1 MAAAKHNLIVS
12 KGEDFSITL
21 TISESGSPVNLSGAE
36 ASTFKAE
43 IRRASGK
50 PLVAS
55 FTCAVTDATNGVVT
69 ITLPR
74 SESLKLD
81 ANTTYKWDIFRIKT
95 APDPDPDVTTCL
107 IRGDLRIEGN
117 VTDITNFVT

>member
-12 KGEDFSITL
+12 RGEDFSFKVTV
-21 TISESGSPVNLSGAE
+21 SDGSSPIAVTGN
-36 ASTFKAE
+36 TFKSE

-55 FTCAVTDATNGVVT
+55 FTCTVGTPTNEVTV
-69 ITLPR
+69 TLPR

-81 ANTTYKWDIFRIKT
+81 ANTTYKWDIFRIESG
-95 APDPDPDVTTCL
+95 PPDVTTRL
-107 IRGDLRIEGN
+107 IYGDVIVEGN
-117 VTDITNFVT
+117 VTDISNFVT